1 MDEEIDLW
9 ELVRQKIGV
18 ESEEEINED
27 VNNPENQIE
36 KNTLVEALEVE
47 KKPGK
52 RKLEED
58 IIEQKEND
66 FTVLELLN
74 EGIMA
79 GFIYMSIIMIFLG
92 ILAIPGSINA
102 AIGGF
107 FGGKKAGNPTKALTA
122 AMLPFLIISM
132 IFILSFHGA
141 LPPGSGPNDVAT
153 IIGKSIGYE
162 PSKNLLG
169 PISMMPNSDSS
180 VFVSVVVFAF
190 IGGLVQDEKKRRNMG
205 TSL

>member
-27 VNNPENQIE
+27 VKNPENQIE
-36 KNTLVEALEVE
+36 KNTLIEALEVE

-58 IIEQKEND
+58 IIEQKEKD

-92 ILAIPGSINA
+92 I
-102 AIGGF
+102 
-107 FGGKKAGNPTKALTA
+107 
-122 AMLPFLIISM
+122 
-132 IFILSFHGA
+132 
-141 LPPGSGPNDVAT
+141 
-153 IIGKSIGYE
+153 
-162 PSKNLLG
+162 
-169 PISMMPNSDSS
+169 
-180 VFVSVVVFAF
+180 
-190 IGGLVQDEKKRRNMG
+190 
-205 TSL
+205 